1 MKQAALRLLVCPG
14 CGDALELR
22 AARNEGPEVMEGS
35 LLSAGCRRSYPIR
48 GGVPRFVDHGAY
60 AASFGFQ
67 WNRFGGVQLD
77 SRSGLGESERTL
89 EGVTGW
95 TERDYRGRLVLDA
108 GVGSGRF
115 TEIAAAKGGE
125 VVGFDLTEAVDA
137 AFDNVG
143 RHPRVH
149 LIQADLFQMPFR
161 AASFDLAYSVG
172 VLHHTPDPRAAFAR
186 LSNVVRPGGGLAV
199 YLYDRYGPAHRS
211 NDALRRLTTRL
222 PRRLM
227 LGLSAAA
234 IPLYYL
240 YRVPLLGSLL
250 RAVAPISEH
259 ADWRWRWLDT
269 FDWYTPRYQWKF
281 LYPEIHRWFLECG
294 FEDIRLFDGPIRMR
308 GTRRAA
314 GDGQASVARRVDP
327 VEALA

>member
-1 MKQAALRLLVCPG
+1 MKESGLRFLFCPS
-14 CGDALELR
+14 CEDALELR
-22 AARNEGPEVMEGS
+22 ARRREGPEVMEGE
-35 LLSAGCRRSYPIR
+35 LLSRGCGRSYPIR
-48 GGVPRFVDHGAY
+48 RGVPRFVDNGAY

-77 SRSGLGESERTL
+77 SRNSMGESERTL

-95 TERDYRGRLVLDA
+95 TERDYRGHTVLDA

-115 TEIAAAKGGE
+115 AEVAAAKGGE
-125 VVGFDLTEAVDA
+125 VVGFDLTDAVDA

-143 RHPRVH
+143 RHPHVH
-149 LIQADLFQMPFR
+149 LVQADLFQMPFR

-172 VLHHTPDPRAAFAR
+172 VLHHTPDTRAAFAN
-186 LSNVVRPGGGLAV
+186 LSTKVRPGGGLAV
-199 YLYDRYGPAHRS
+199 YLYHRYGPGHHGS
-211 NDALRRLTTRL
+211 DALRRLTTRL

-234 IPLYYL
+234 IPLYPL
-240 YRVPLLGSLL
+240 YRLPLVGSLL
-250 RAVAPISEH
+250 QLAAPISMH

-281 LYPEIHRWFLECG
+281 LYPEVHRWFLECG
-294 FEDIRLFDGPIRMR
+294 FEDIRIFDDPIRMR
-308 GTRRAA
+308 GTRKAA
-314 GDGQASVARRVDP
+314 RDSKASVARRVSS
-327 VEALA
+327 VEAFA

>member
-1 MKQAALRLLVCPG
+1 MKQAALRLLVCPA

-22 AARNEGPEVMEGS
+22 AARTEGPEVIEGS

-115 TEIAAAKGGE
+115 TEVAAAKGGE
-125 VVGFDLTEAVDA
+125 VLGFDLTEAVDA
-137 AFDNVG
+137 ACDNGG

-149 LIQADLFQMPFR
+149 LVQADLFQMPFR
-161 AASFDLAYSVG
+161 PASFDLAYSVG
-172 VLHHTPDPRAAFAR
+172 VLHHPPDPRAAFAR
-186 LSNVVRPGGGLAV
+186 LTTVVRPGGGLAV

-294 FEDIRLFDGPIRMR
+294 FEDIRLFHRPIRMR
-308 GTRRAA
+308 GTKRAA
-314 GDGQASVARRVDP
+314 GDAQAGVARRAAP

>member
-1 MKQAALRLLVCPG
+1 MKKTALRLLVCPA

-22 AARNEGPEVMEGS
+22 AGSTEGPEVIEGR
-35 LLSAGCRRSYPIR
+35 LLSGGCGRSYPIR
-48 GGVPRFVDHGAY
+48 AGVPRFVEHGAY

-77 SRSGLGESERTL
+77 SRSGLRESERML
-89 EGVTGW
+89 EAVTGW

-115 TEIAAAKGGE
+115 AEIAAAKGGE

-149 LIQADLFQMPFR
+149 LVQADLFQMPFR
-161 AASFDLAYSVG
+161 ATSFDLAYSVG

-186 LSNVVRPGGGLAV
+186 LATVVRPGGGLAV
-199 YLYDRYGPAHRS
+199 YLYHRYGPGHHGS
-211 NDALRRLTTRL
+211 DALRRLTTRL
-222 PRRLM
+222 PRGLM

-234 IPLYYL
+234 IPLHYL
-240 YRVPLLGSLL
+240 YRVPLLGPLL
-250 RAVAPISEH
+250 RLAAPISQH
-259 ADWRWRWLDT
+259 PDWRWRWLDT

-294 FEDIRLFDGPIRMR
+294 FEDVRVFDDPIRMR
-308 GTRRAA
+308 GTKGSA
-314 GDGQASVARRVDP
+314 GDNQASVSRRVAN